1 MTLVDYINQQ
11 RERRGWSIRELA
23 SHAGISFA
31 SLSKNLKGD
40 SVPKLRTVEKVAE
53 ALEVDKLFLFGLLL
67 ESNYGVVPESSFA
80 PSARLVAKR
89 LSALPESVREEL
101 AIIFCAALD
110 VVARLCEEP
119 NVKDKSQ

>member
-1 MTLVDYINQQ
+1 MRLINYINQQ

-31 SLSKNLKGD
+31 SLSKNLKGET
-40 SVPKLRTVEKVAE
+40 VPRLRTLEKVAE
-53 ALEVDKLFLFGLLL
+53 ALEVDKLFLFSLLL
-67 ESNYGVVPESSFA
+67 ESNYGVVPESNFA

-101 AIIFCAALD
+101 AVIFCAALD
-110 VVARLCEEP
+110 VVTKLCEEP
-119 NVKDKSQ
+119 TVRDKNH